1 MAENITWVFVRGTNH
16 ADLMKQE
23 TKGGLQHLWFKKSSR
38 WFLVILKSEN
48 YGRVVTLNGL

>member
-1 MAENITWVFVRGTNH
+1 
-16 ADLMKQE
+16 MKQE